1 MKTPTRKMDW
11 AGLKVRSIQEL
22 RNGNGTM
29 PLGTEYV
36 VQENRNGLYL
46 TAFKCEHC
54 GAQQNVN
61 RVLPSKVHILDNDLN
76 KEILRFNEEC
86 SLKVVSNDRFHNRR
100 MLITPEHRQRPE
112 WRMNE

>member
-1 MKTPTRKMDW
+1 MKIPTRKMDW
-11 AGLKVRSIQEL
+11 KGLKVRSTKEL
-22 RNGNGTM
+22 RNSNGTM
-29 PLGTEYV
+29 PVGTEYI
-36 VQENRNGLYL
+36 VQETRNGLYL
-46 TAFKCEHC
+46 RSYTCEHC
-54 GAQQNVN
+54 GGQQWINGVMAT
-61 RVLPSKVHILDNDLN
+61 RVEILDNDLN